1 MTTYNPTDFQLGDR
15 VTVIQSKDLGVLTI
29 VAIVPDW
36 YRDDEDGVVMIC
48 AFNSSTALASE
59 GSPQGGFWLRAG
71 GYYYPEN
78 QEDRTDEV
86 MDRYQAITFV
96 SSIVV
101 HPDNLRHVDA

>member
-15 VTVIQSKDLGVLTI
+15 VRVIQSDDLGVLTI

-48 AFNSSTALASE
+48 AFNSTTALASE
-59 GSPQGGFWLRAG
+59 GTPQGGFWLRAG
-71 GYYYPEN
+71 GYDYPED
-78 QEDRTDEV
+78 QEDRTDER
-86 MDRYQAITFV
+86 MARYKALVFV
-96 SSIVV
+96 GSMVV